1 MNTEMY
7 DKGMR
12 ALGVKDYRAAVRD
25 FEEVLN
31 DLDEH
36 DERYNNVVSYAGLA
50 QVLTSNRNGLLICRD
65 AASSE
70 MLDGIVFL
78 NLACAEWH
86 CSNRKR
92 AIDAIRRGC
101 KIDNSN
107 ERLQRASTL
116 LDSRKRSVFQYLP
129 RKHSLN
135 RAFGRLFRRSGNDV
149 DVHSLLY

>member
-7 DKGMR
+7 EKGLK
-12 ALGVKDYRAAVRD
+12 ALKVRDYKAAARD
-25 FEEVLN
+25 FEVVLN
-31 DLDEH
+31 ELDEH
-36 DERYNNVVSYAGLA
+36 DENYNKAASYVGLV
-50 QVLTSNRNGLLICRD
+50 QVLISNRNGLLVCRD

-70 MLDGIVFL
+70 VLDGAVFL

-86 CSNRKR
+86 CHHRGR

-101 KIDNSN
+101 KIDAGN
-107 ERLQRASTL
+107 ERLQRASEL
-116 LDSRKRSVFQYLP
+116 LESRKRSIFQYLP

-135 RAFGRLFRRSGNDV
+135 RAFGRLFRRSGGDV